1 MIIRPSTKFSQSP
14 KANSALPSFYRGP
27 VIRGAQVSSL
37 CNKDQEIIF
46 QEICHDEYS
55 IRFIS
60 GNTSDKFELNK
71 QVNEGLFSFHA
82 MKNGFNSGCD
92 ESKIVNLQENHYL
105 VNYSSS
111 CYGAI
116 ITNDKEEFQFLEIFY
131 PLTMV
136 QQLSTFFPNLNQIVG
151 SKGEQLLRDKT
162 FWTSPGIR
170 EILNRLLY
178 YEYAEYLQNFYF
190 GLKIREILF
199 HILQCIFNFNDDD
212 FEISAYEVDR
222 IYEAKNILEN
232 HIEKKPPTIRQ
243 LSRMVAINEFKLK
256 RGFRKIFHS
265 GIFTWITKEKMF
277 RAKMLLEETNKPI
290 KEIAALTGYPRTTN
304 FITAFRK
311 EFGITPGAIRRSK
324 S

>member
-1 MIIRPSTKFSQSP
+1 MNIRPSTKFSQSP
-14 KANSALPSFYRGP
+14 IANSVLPSFYRGP
-27 VIRGAQVSSL
+27 VIRGAKVSSL

-60 GNTSDKFELNK
+60 GNSSDKFELNK
-71 QVNEGLFSFHA
+71 QINEGLFSFHA
-82 MKNGFNSGCD
+82 VKNGFNSGCI
-92 ESKIVNLQENHYL
+92 ESKTINLQENHYL
-105 VNYSSS
+105 VNYNSS
-111 CYGAI
+111 CYGPI
-116 ITNDKEEFQFLEIFY
+116 VTNDKEEFQFLEIFY

-136 QQLSTFFPNLNQIVG
+136 QQLSAFSPNLNQIVE
-151 SKGEQLLRDKT
+151 SKGERLLGNKT
-162 FWTSPGIR
+162 FWTSPVIR

-178 YEYAEYLQNFYF
+178 YEYADYLQTLYF

-199 HILQCIFNFNDDD
+199 HLLQYIFSFNDDD
-212 FEISAYEVDR
+212 FEISAYEVNR
-222 IYEAKNILEN
+222 IYEAKTILES
-232 HIEKKPPTIRQ
+232 HIDKKPPTIRQ

-256 RGFRKIFHS
+256 RGFRKIFQS
-265 GIFTWITKEKMF
+265 GIFTWITKEKMY
-277 RAKMLLEETNKPI
+277 RARRLLEETNKPI